1 MAMELRYMGEF
12 LSREGVAWRVEIRQE
27 APAPFEEVGALT
39 FEANQA
45 LTIEW
50 TEKKKEEVVCGSVA
64 TIQIESP
71 GDRTYEDLYT
81 IEVGQIRMD
90 AYREG
95 RLYWSGMLDPEFYE
109 EPYER
114 AANYEVSLTFS
125 DFGILQRKKY
135 ALAGMRT
142 IQEVLEM
149 CMREAGFIHTGID
162 QTLISTGLYG
172 STPLQLSDIKI
183 RSDNFYDEDGEA
195 STLEDVLTGIFQPL
209 GLRLVQRCGKIYVY
223 DLNGLY
229 SKAKTAEAIWSG
241 DNSTNFNSIK
251 VRLEQEIMTTEEN
264 KRMYFNS
271 IKVRL
276 ER

>member
-90 AYREG
+90 AYRKDAYTG
-95 RLYWSGMLDPEFYE
+95 PVCWILNFTKSHTS
-109 EPYER
+109 ER
-114 AANYEVSLTFS
+114 
-125 DFGILQRKKY
+125 
-135 ALAGMRT
+135 RT
-142 IQEVLEM
+142 
-149 CMREAGFIHTGID
+149 T
-162 QTLISTGLYG
+162 
-172 STPLQLSDIKI
+172 K
-183 RSDNFYDEDGEA
+183 
-195 STLEDVLTGIFQPL
+195 
-209 GLRLVQRCGKIYVY
+209 
-223 DLNGLY
+223 
-229 SKAKTAEAIWSG
+229 
-241 DNSTNFNSIK
+241 
-251 VRLEQEIMTTEEN
+251 
-264 KRMYFNS
+264 
-271 IKVRL
+271 
-276 ER
+276 